1 MTFSGSTRSQMD
13 NSADAEV
20 KGDGDVYS
28 EYEMYDNEYTDD
40 YTREQNR
47 SVYVAQSLD
56 HRQRAPGRKVY
67 RSEGKSHTPES
78 GGGQRRR
85 N

>member
-1 MTFSGSTRSQMD
+1 MD
-13 NSADAEV
+13 NSTDAEV

-47 SVYVAQSLD
+47 SVNMAQSLD
-56 HRQRAPGRKVY
+56 HMQRAPGRRVY
-67 RSEGKSHTPES
+67 RSEGNSHKPES
-78 GGGQRRR
+78 GGDHRRR